1 MLDELTPE
9 QQAELVEY
17 LNTELIGEERLDL
30 RFAALMELQYNMAR
44 GKRGK
49 KLSISDFMLYPDF
62 AEKRGGDTTA
72 SLMASLDASLAAM
85 ARRNKGGTR

>member
-17 LNTELIGEERLDL
+17 LNTELVGEERFDL
-30 RFAALMELQYNMAR
+30 RFAALMELHYNMAR

-62 AEKRGGDTTA
+62 SEKRGGDTA
-72 SLMASLDASLAAM
+72 SLMASLDASLTAM
-85 ARRNKGGTR
+85 AGRNKGGAR